1 MYLNI
6 LKKKKSTGK
15 EKERRKLISRLKL
28 YSFFSFSFFL
38 KRKKQFPTRY
48 NMVVKY
54 ESKPIRCRRLPN
66 PVEFPSFFFGIEWSV
81 FAIPYAGFCL
91 FIFIILNGN
100 FQD

>member
-6 LKKKKSTGK
+6 LKKKKYGK
-15 EKERRKLISRLKL
+15 GKGKKEINFPFKIILL
-28 YSFFSFSFFL
+28 FFFFFFL

-54 ESKPIRCRRLPN
+54 ESKPICCRRLPN

-91 FIFIILNGN
+91 FIFIILTGN